1 MTRGMKGKVR
11 MSATDMQANKN
22 RTGNGVMAQIQRL
35 GRFLSAMIMPNI
47 GAFVA

>member
-35 GRFLSAMIMPNI
+35 GPFLSAKIMPNI